1 MDDTDILV
9 HPELKK
15 KGHDSRRS
23 DQDTYTCSDNMP
35 KFDNIKNQMAYHTIH
50 SKSICEKR
58 DLNNVPLQSN
68 DSEPLVNTYKSHYF
82 PQTQEAFDG
91 ISKISTMNEN
101 NQNLCYL
108 SRKDVTE
115 SSNNIGKMWERK
127 EISTNLS
134 SKLNRSEIRKSKIL
148 LHICKINI
156 NTVLCWISLLV
167 CIYCLYSTMN
177 LKFQFK
183 VNI

>member
-1 MDDTDILV
+1 MSFYKRTRINIV
-9 HPELKK
+9 RF
-15 KGHDSRRS
+15 SF
-23 DQDTYTCSDNMP
+23 QD
-35 KFDNIKNQMAYHTIH
+35 FIH

-82 PQTQEAFDG
+82 PQNQDAFEG

-101 NQNLCYL
+101 NPNLSYFT
-108 SRKDVTE
+108 RKDVTA

-127 EISTNLS
+127 EISTNLA
-134 SKLNRSEIRKSKIL
+134 SKGNRSEIRKSKFL

-156 NTVLCWISLLV
+156 NAVLCRISLLV
-167 CIYCLYSTMN
+167 CVYCLYSTMN
-177 LKFQFK
+177 LKLQFK
-183 VNI
+183 VSISN